1 MDKHDKKIIELL
13 DFITVDEFYV
23 ICYFRC
29 SVKNKTVVST
39 VPLEP
44 YAGKS
49 RLKWSDIIFH
59 PIKSYNIYFHP
70 PVMIYGNECH
80 ETMVL
85 KAFKKVS
92 NYFRWSKRENK
103 YLYN

>member
-1 MDKHDKKIIELL
+1 MKTHDKKVIELI

-29 SVKNKTVVST
+29 NVKNKTVVST

-44 YAGKS
+44 YLSKS

-59 PIKSYNIYFHP
+59 PIKSYYKYYHA

-92 NYFRWSKRENK
+92 SYFRWSKRENK